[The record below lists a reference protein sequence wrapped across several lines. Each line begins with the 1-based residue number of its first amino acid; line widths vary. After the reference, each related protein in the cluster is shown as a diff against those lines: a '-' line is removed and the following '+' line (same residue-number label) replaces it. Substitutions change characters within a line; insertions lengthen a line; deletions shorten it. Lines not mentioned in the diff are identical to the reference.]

1 MTELGTLTPPIPAR
15 RRCRHSCCGRARGWF
30 ASDRSGCERR
40 ADFVNPVESEPE
52 PRSSRRGHQRAVSQR
67 EGEELPYSA

>member
-1 MTELGTLTPPIPAR
+1 MTELGTSR
-15 RRCRHSCCGRARGWF
+15 SRCWHSRCGRARGWF
-30 ASDRSGCERR
+30 DSDRSGCERC
-40 ADFVNPVESEPE
+40 AGFVNPVESEPE